1 MIETRATH
9 EIVEAFLAS
18 RRALRRK
25 PTTIKGYAWALHKLS
40 ARFPDA
46 LPSEDDL
53 VNFFAEEEALRSFK
67 AFFWRLRTFF
77 EWVARHDLGA
87 NAIWTGW
94 KFASTASPGSGGYAG
109 RTRGTRRTTDQRPGS
124 LPQRSIGITI
134 MLMGRWGFLLLFL
147 SSRRA
152 ESIDF
157 RTDRDFGENH
167 RNCT

>member
-18 RRALRRK
+18 RRALQRK

-53 VNFFAEEEALRSFK
+53 VNFFAEEEALQSFK

-87 NAIWTGW
+87 NAMDGLEIR
-94 KFASTASPGSGGYAG
+94 FD
-109 RTRGTRRTTDQRPGS
+109 RVTRKWRLRRKDEG
-124 LPQRSIGITI
+124 
-134 MLMGRWGFLLLFL
+134 
-147 SSRRA
+147 
-152 ESIDF
+152 D
-157 RTDRDFGENH
+157 D
-167 RNCT
+167 